1 MYVSPLLL
9 PLLVLLSLPAWAQ
22 RGEAGTDFHREQWP
36 ARWVQVP
43 GVERLDYSVSLLRK
57 QFELADLPDA
67 FPVYVSGDNQYALY
81 LNDSLIARGPA
92 KHDLAHWNY
101 DSLDLAP
108 YLQAGT
114 NTLAARVYH
123 MGPYRQ
129 EAQITHVP
137 GFILQGV
144 TAAAKI
150 ANTDDSWRGAVDSSY
165 RPLTISPRWSQ
176 AGEVRLPGYYV
187 AGPGEIID
195 FAQRIE
201 GWQRAGFNDSDW
213 PALREITPGTPRF
226 TVGLDAG
233 TSWRLVPS
241 PLPQLGYTPERLAAV
256 RRAEG
261 VEVPTGFLSGTAPLT
276 VPPRTTATLLLDQ
289 GYLTNAYPTLTFSG
303 GAGAT
308 LSVTYAEALYRPDG
322 TKGHRDSIGGK
333 VMIGR
338 KDSIIADGAQLRQF
352 TPLMYRTYRYVKLRV
367 TTGEEAL
374 MIDDVSAMAV
384 GYPFVRRAQLS
395 SRDPA
400 LVTLLDVGWRTARLC
415 AMDTYMDCPFW
426 EQLQYIGDTRIQAL
440 VSLYVGGDDRLV
452 KNALDLMD
460 HSRQPDGVTL
470 SRYPTVNGQI
480 IAPFS
485 LWYIGMLHDYM
496 MYGSDR
502 DFVQN
507 KLMGMRQVLD
517 YFSQFQAADG
527 SLRDLPNWSFS
538 DWVDDWGRGIPPIG
552 SDGYSAVLDLQLL
565 RAYQHAAGLE
575 RELGLEAFAGVYGQ
589 RAEQL
594 ATTIREKYYDPERGL
609 FRDTTGVGGSYSQ
622 HTNALAIITDVVPAA
637 SQRELAERLL
647 TEELTPASI
656 YFRYYLHRALVK
668 AGLGDDYPNW
678 LGIWRDHLASGL
690 TTWAE
695 DTDANTTRSDCHAW
709 GSSPNIEY
717 FRTVL
722 GIDSASPHFR
732 RVRIAPHLGG
742 VGSIGGEMPHPAGTI
757 RVDYRLTDGGL
768 DATVEL
774 PEGVTGELVWR
785 GSSYSLAGGTNELA
799 DLR

>member
-1 MYVSPLLL
+1 MFPSQLLL
-9 PLLVLLSLPAWAQ
+9 PFLVLFSLSGWSQ
-22 RGEAGTDFHREQWP
+22 RVAPGGDLQREQWP
-36 ARWVQVP
+36 AYWVQVP
-43 GVERLDYSVSLLRK
+43 GVAQLDYSVSLLRK
-57 QFELADLPDA
+57 SFELTEVPGA
-67 FPVYVSGDNQYALY
+67 FPVYVSADHQYALFV
-81 LNDSLIARGPA
+81 NDSLVARGPA

-108 YLQAGT
+108 YLRVGS

-144 TAAAKI
+144 TPVAEAV
-150 ANTDDSWRGAVDSSY
+150 NTNDSWVGTVDRSY
-165 RPLTISPRWSQ
+165 QPLTISPWWSD
-176 AGEVRLPGYYV
+176 AGAVRVPGYYV
-187 AGPGEIID
+187 AGPGEVID
-195 FAQRIE
+195 FSQRVAD
-201 GWQRAGFNDSDW
+201 WQRTGFDDRQW
-213 PALREITPGTPRF
+213 LPLREITPGTPRL

-241 PLPQLGYTPERLAAV
+241 PLPQLAYTPERFAVV

-261 VEVPTGFLSGTAPLT
+261 VEVPVGFVTGAVPLY

-289 GYLTNAYPTLTFSG
+289 GYLTNAYPTLAFSG

-308 LSVTYAEALYRPDG
+308 LSLTYAEALYHPDG
-322 TKGHRDSIGGK
+322 TKGHRDTITGK
-333 VMIGR
+333 RIIGR
-338 KDSIIADGAQLRQF
+338 RDSLIADGAADRQF
-352 TPLMYRTYRYVKLRV
+352 TPLTYRTYRYVELTISTANV
-367 TTGEEAL
+367 PLTL
-374 MIDDVSAMAV
+374 NDLSAVAV

-400 LVTLLDVGWRTARLC
+400 LDAVLDVGWRTARLC
-415 AMDTYMDCPFW
+415 AVDTYMDCPYW

-440 VSLYVGGDDRLV
+440 VSLYVSGDDRLV
-452 KNALDLMD
+452 KNALNLMD

-485 LWYIGMLHDYM
+485 LWYVGMLHDYM
-496 MYGSDR
+496 LYGSDR
-502 DFVQN
+502 DFVQA

-517 YFSQFQAADG
+517 YFGQFQAADG

-538 DWVDDWGRGIPPIG
+538 DWVDNWGRGIPPIG
-552 SDGYSAVLDLQLL
+552 ADGYSAVLDLQLL
-565 RAYQHAAGLE
+565 RAYQHAAALE
-575 RELGLEAFAGVYGQ
+575 RELGMEAFARVYEQ
-589 RAEQL
+589 RAGQL
-594 ATTIREKYYDPERGL
+594 TTTIRDKYYNADRGL
-609 FRDTTGVGGSYSQ
+609 FADTAGVGSSYSQ
-622 HTNALAIITDVVPAA
+622 HANALAILTDAAPAT
-637 SQRELAERLL
+637 SQRQLAERLL
-647 TEELTPASI
+647 TEDLTPASI

-678 LGIWRDHLASGL
+678 LGIWHDHLASGL

-732 RVRIAPHLGG
+732 TVRIAPHLGT
-742 VGSIGGEMPHPAGTI
+742 VGSIGGEMLHPAGVI
-757 RVDYRLTDGGL
+757 RVDYRLEGAGL
-768 DATVEL
+768 EATVEL
-774 PEGVTGELVWR
+774 PGGVTGEFIWR
-785 GSSYSLAGGTNELA
+785 GVGHRLRSGVNKLELGP
-799 DLR
+799 